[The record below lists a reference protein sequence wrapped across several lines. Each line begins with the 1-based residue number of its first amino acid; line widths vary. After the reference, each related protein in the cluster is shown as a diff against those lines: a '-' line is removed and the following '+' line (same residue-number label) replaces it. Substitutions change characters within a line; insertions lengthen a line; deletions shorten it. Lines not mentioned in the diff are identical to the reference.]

1 MSGKL
6 VQVPL
11 STTRPLRILDSGTG
25 DGTWMVDVS
34 KQYPQAEL
42 VGTDIFQKHFEQ
54 LKDVPKCISF
64 KVQSVLDD
72 WPAEDH
78 EAYDLVHQRY
88 CLAQF
93 SAEKDAAIVMR
104 LFGNVKPG
112 GYLQI
117 VDANLGGFDGG
128 EGHEAMVKAMDY
140 FIKAFTEHGLEPR
153 PGPSAAEWMR
163 QAGAV
168 DIHEEVMSF
177 NVGIK
182 ATTPEDQTGT
192 TVNLTTIID
201 NFAAIG
207 SRYNLSPGPK
217 LAGWMEVVGVENL
230 QEVVLEVLV
239 GAAAETKEIGQ
250 RPIEVMLAALEGVEV
265 NLGRMLTRN
274 LLQLLNSTHPQLSYK
289 KRCQTLL
296 KPI

>member
-1 MSGKL
+1 MTSSTGSAQLDPAYGDFLKGMALRQETEYERLRLQHELHKTAMSGKL

-207 SRYNLSPGPK
+207 SRDPNYWYTPNDFMALKNG
-217 LAGWMEVVGVENL
+217 
-230 QEVVLEVLV
+230 
-239 GAAAETKEIGQ
+239 I
-250 RPIEVMLAALEGVEV
+250 IEEMAKTGNTWRFWVITG
-265 NLGRMLTRN
+265 
-274 LLQLLNSTHPQLSYK
+274 K
-289 KRCQTLL
+289 K
-296 KPI
+296 PA

>member
-1 MSGKL
+1 MNSSTGSVQPDRSYDDFLKGIALRQENEYERLRLQHELHKTAMSGKL

-11 STTRPLRILDSGTG
+11 SKTRSLRILDSGTG

-34 KQYPQAEL
+34 KQYPKAEF
-42 VGTDIFQKHFEQ
+42 VGTDLFPKHFEQ
-54 LKDVPKCISF
+54 LKDLPKVISF

-72 WPAEDH
+72 WPVEDH
-78 EAYDLVHQRY
+78 ETYDLVHQRY

-93 SAEKDAAIVMR
+93 SAEKDAVIIKR

-117 VDANLGGFDGG
+117 VDAKLDGFDRG
-128 EGHEAMVKAMDY
+128 EEHTGMMNAMDY
-140 FIKAFTEHGLEPR
+140 FIKAFIEHGLEPR

-168 DIHEEVMSF
+168 DVHEEVMSF

-182 ATTPEDQTGT
+182 AATPEDQTST
-192 TVNLTTIID
+192 TINLTTIID

-207 SRYNLSPGPK
+207 SRKSWPYDCSIID
-217 LAGWMEVVGVENL
+217 EY
-230 QEVVLEVLV
+230 
-239 GAAAETKEIGQ
+239 
-250 RPIEVMLAALEGVEV
+250 
-265 NLGRMLTRN
+265 LTLNRN
-274 LLQLLNSTHPQLSYK
+274 LQLLVHTK
-289 KRCQTLL
+289 
-296 KPI
+296 